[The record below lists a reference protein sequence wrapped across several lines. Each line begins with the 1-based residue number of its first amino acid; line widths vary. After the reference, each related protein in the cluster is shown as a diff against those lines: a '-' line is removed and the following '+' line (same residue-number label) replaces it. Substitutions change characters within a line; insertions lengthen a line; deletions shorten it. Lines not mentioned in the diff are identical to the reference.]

1 MRITPAAKD
10 ATRKRILS
18 VAQRQFAQRGFDT
31 TTTRDIAR
39 AANIAI
45 GTLFNYFP
53 TKESI
58 VDHLVGEAC
67 LRTAE
72 QFSANS
78 DPAPQADCTA
88 GNTVA
93 HSGQQLTLEEE
104 LFAHIAA
111 SLRSLKPLRKY
122 LPALLETTLS
132 PSAHARPAD
141 GLSVQ
146 TVHLET
152 VGQIVAQ
159 HGHHETLSAIGL
171 QLYWTLY
178 TGVLAFWATDKS
190 PRQEDTLALV
200 DQSLAMFVGWLTN
213 HAGADRVAESTTI
226 ENER

>member
-1 MRITPAAKD
+1 MRITADAKD

-18 VAQRQFAQRGFDT
+18 VAQRQFAKNGFET

-58 VDHLVGEAC
+58 VDYLVSEAC
-67 LRTAE
+67 TRAAE

-78 DPAPQADCTA
+78 DPTPQTEPAPHD
-88 GNTVA
+88 GVA
-93 HSGQQLTLEEE
+93 HTNQQLTLEEE

-132 PSAHARPAD
+132 PTAHARPTD
-141 GLSVQ
+141 GPSVQ
-146 TVHLET
+146 SVHLET
-152 VGQIVAQ
+152 VEQIVAR
-159 HGHHETLSAIGL
+159 HGHHEVLTAIGL

-178 TGVLAFWATDKS
+178 TGVLAFWASDKS

-213 HAGADRVAESTTI
+213 HSPTDRVAESTTV